1 MFPST
6 VVALSKADD
15 LPNMKHQLDFNLL
28 PNLTWGAI
36 LIRIDPDLESPL
48 SLLPQTLARAQG
60 AIRFA
65 SRTKSA
71 EEEGLDVQESYLRAA
86 LGEYASMEDTLPRDM
101 QQAGIQGRPYRVRD
115 SANPLLH
122 MMRELRNLEIHLRSS
137 RISHSTTSV
146 QYEEHDAPG
155 TWQQLDLNVWWIAPI
170 TVQEF
175 MKLDNARYYRGDD
188 ITRMLDWFNDG
199 QKLWGVGELIR
210 RATNAC
216 AREIVLNLRLA
227 PGISRVGPLEGAV
240 PSRGIIARCP
250 VSL

>member
-1 MFPST
+1 
-6 VVALSKADD
+6 
-15 LPNMKHQLDFNLL
+15 MKHHLDFNLL

-48 SLLPQTLARAQG
+48 SLLPQTLARARG

-86 LGEYASMEDTLPRDM
+86 LGEYASMEDALPRDM
-101 QQAGIQGRPYRVRD
+101 RQAGITGRPFRVRD

-122 MMRELRNLEIHLRSS
+122 MIRELRNLEIHLRSS
-137 RISHSTTSV
+137 RMANSKTSA
-146 QYEEHDAPG
+146 QYEDLDTPG
-155 TWQQLDLNVWWIAPI
+155 TWKQLEVTAWWIEPI
-170 TVQEF
+170 TIQEF
-175 MKLDNARYYRGDD
+175 MRLDNARHYRAND

-210 RATNAC
+210 RATNAF
-216 AREIVLNLRLA
+216 AREIVLNLQLA
-227 PGISRVGPLEGAV
+227 PGISQTGPLEGAV
-240 PSRGIIARCP
+240 PTP
-250 VSL
+250 